1 MLSESVDGVYKFTWG
16 EPRQSGLG
24 DDLEST
30 KRSDTSLTNL
40 QVCICEHRWLL
51 TRDRVT
57 ESSPKWHFRTLF
69 GLMETSD
76 NTEVFTDF
84 SQSLD
89 SGFFSATKQTKGQ
102 TMATNGPLTILFSE
116 IDHEVAKIWLSG
128 SLGCF
133 ILLEQILAQWL
144 NPENQPF
151 TIWQLF
157 WNLLAVLPPGLT
169 NLSQFCF

>member
-1 MLSESVDGVYKFTWG
+1 MLSESVDGVYKFTWW

-84 SQSLD
+84 SHSLD

-102 TMATNGPLTILFSE
+102 TMATKGPLTILFSE
-116 IDHEVAKIWLSG
+116 IDHEVAKIWLCG

-133 ILLEQILAQWL
+133 IFYWTDFGTMIKSRKST
-144 NPENQPF
+144 F
-151 TIWQLF
+151 YY
-157 WNLLAVLPPGLT
+157 LT
-169 NLSQFCF
+169 TVVEFACSFAAWSD